1 MRAGVS
7 DEDLAELVISL
18 RNDDRLSLR
27 EDEGERQEPSII
39 CSLGLYKQGD
49 D

>member
-7 DEDLAELVISL
+7 DEDLAELVILL

-27 EDEGERQEPSII
+27 EDEAERQEPRII
-39 CSLGLYKQGD
+39 CSIGLFKQGG
-49 D
+49 